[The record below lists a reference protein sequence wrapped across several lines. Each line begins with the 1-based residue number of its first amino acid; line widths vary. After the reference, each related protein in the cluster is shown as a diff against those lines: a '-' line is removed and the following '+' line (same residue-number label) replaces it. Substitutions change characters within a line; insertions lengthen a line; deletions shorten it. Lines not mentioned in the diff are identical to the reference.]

1 MNRQLKRPLKPR
13 SRDIPRIMFNR
24 PSTHIR
30 QPNRRRNRLLISI
43 AGYFFSCLASRLP
56 RTCRNWQRLHGC
68 THVCTY
74 YTQASHAPYRI
85 ARIARLSRKREADPY
100 DNANKRIIGKNVNFR
115 YRSLTFVGHVLP
127 PAFGSPK
134 FPTAVESRAIPNIRT
149 WPLPRLLSSWISQLY
164 QSRWEPVGTFVH
176 VGYIDTYTDEE
187 MSICSTTFSHW
198 RHVRSVP

>member
-1 MNRQLKRPLKPR
+1 MNNLFSQCFSSEIIFLTTLRFLSHVSMNRQLKRPLKPR
-13 SRDIPRIMFNR
+13 SRDVPRIMFNR

-85 ARIARLSRKREADPY
+85 ARVSHAYRESAKRTLM
-100 DNANKRIIGKNVNFR
+100 I
-115 YRSLTFVGHVLP
+115 T
-127 PAFGSPK
+127 
-134 FPTAVESRAIPNIRT
+134 PTNE
-149 WPLPRLLSSWISQLY
+149 
-164 QSRWEPVGTFVH
+164 
-176 VGYIDTYTDEE
+176 
-187 MSICSTTFSHW
+187 
-198 RHVRSVP
+198 